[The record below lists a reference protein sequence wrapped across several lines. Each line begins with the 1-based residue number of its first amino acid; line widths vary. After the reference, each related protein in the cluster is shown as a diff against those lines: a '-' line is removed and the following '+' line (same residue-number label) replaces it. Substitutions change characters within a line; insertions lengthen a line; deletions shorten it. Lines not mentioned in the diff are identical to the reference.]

1 MPQWSRT
8 SWGVVWHRVAETE
21 CRNENVTSAELDDFL
36 FEHKDHRKRL
46 WSQQKKARKPDL
58 TQA

>member
-1 MPQWSRT
+1 MSQWSRT
-8 SWGVVWHRVAETE
+8 SWRVVWHRVAETE

-46 WSQQKKARKPDL
+46 WSRQKKARKPDL